1 MPRLVARLPEN
12 GDAAKAKI
20 GEAGAPVVLIRRA
33 EG

>member
-1 MPRLVARLPEN
+1 LPEN